1 MRFACGTD
9 LFYLFFIIFL
19 LTLTA
24 TAEELL
30 PHPKG
35 TYRPLGVEPYLL
47 VILYSNLKKECRTAN
62 AIADGDVGDAGDP
75 GRTCRGA
82 RMAATGGLNGV
93 WDRVQDQHRRQY
105 RGRPGAG
112 VG

>member
-1 MRFACGTD
+1 MAYKQFD
-9 LFYLFFIIFL
+9 LKSINRKHMFFFIFFYL

-47 VILYSNLKKECRTAN
+47 VILYSN
-62 AIADGDVGDAGDP
+62 
-75 GRTCRGA
+75 
-82 RMAATGGLNGV
+82 
-93 WDRVQDQHRRQY
+93 
-105 RGRPGAG
+105 
-112 VG
+112 